1 MAHDQEL
8 PAQNRADLCGTVI
21 LLSHDLFLLGS
32 ALAIVP
38 KTRGSLSKATLQ
50 IHEAGEPHKLGICM
64 IITGR
69 GKHLNSLPSLHWK
82 GRLARHG
89 TGETNGAGEIF

>member
-1 MAHDQEL
+1 MPNSEPPGHVMLGMLQA
-8 PAQNRADLCGTVI
+8 I
-21 LLSHDLFLLGS
+21 LLLHDLFLRRA

-50 IHEAGEPHKLGICM
+50 IHEAGEPHQLGICM

-69 GKHLNSLPSLHWK
+69 GNHLNSLSPLEGETPETQ
-82 GRLARHG
+82 GRAA
-89 TGETNGAGEIF
+89 GETNGVREIF

>member
-1 MAHDQEL
+1 MPDQEL
-8 PAQNRADLCGTVI
+8 PAQIMSNVLQAI
-21 LLSHDLFLLGS
+21 LLLRNLFLLRA

-50 IHEAGEPHKLGICM
+50 IHEAGESPQLGICM

-69 GKHLNSLPSLHWK
+69 GNHLNSLSPLEGK
-82 GRLARHG
+82 TTETQDRM
-89 TGETNGAGEIF
+89 GETNGVRKFF

>member
-1 MAHDQEL
+1 MHLQEL
-8 PAQNRADLCGTVI
+8 PAEACRALQGI
-21 LLSHDLFLLGS
+21 LLLHNLFLLRA

-50 IHEAGEPHKLGICM
+50 IHEAGEPPQLGICM

-69 GKHLNSLPSLHWK
+69 GSHLNSLSPLD
-82 GRLARHG
+82 GETTETQDR
-89 TGETNGAGEIF
+89 TGETNGAGEVF